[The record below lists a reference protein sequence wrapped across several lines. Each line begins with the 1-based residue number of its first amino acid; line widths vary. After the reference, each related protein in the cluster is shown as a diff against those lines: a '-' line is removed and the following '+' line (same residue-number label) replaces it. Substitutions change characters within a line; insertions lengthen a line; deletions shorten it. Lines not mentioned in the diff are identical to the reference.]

1 LDYFT
6 YFSTNNIRKRAYVTP
21 NSQRIEY
28 SIVLNPM
35 AIAKTSFLN
44 ELNAPEGTVRVAGF
58 EGMIIIC
65 SQKLGQKEI
74 IKQLKTFVEK
84 ADK

>member
-1 LDYFT
+1 
-6 YFSTNNIRKRAYVTP
+6 
-21 NSQRIEY
+21 
-28 SIVLNPM
+28 M